1 MTDILVVLF
10 GTTLLF
16 ASVTNMLEN
25 IIKLLA
31 AQGLLLFLI
40 TILNTNEL
48 NLIHFIFVALET
60 LVFKAVLIPYFLS
73 QMIKKNQVVREVEP
87 RVSNF
92 FSLFTMTLIFG
103 FGFFIAL
110 WSGKNTPDIHPLQFG
125 IAFSAML
132 KGLFIIIANKKL
144 ITHLMGYLF
153 LENGIFL
160 LSLSAAREMPYI
172 VSLGVSLDI
181 LLSILIA
188 GLFINRIKST
198 FDDEHC
204 DTLSHLKD

>member
-1 MTDILVVLF
+1 MVDILVVLF

-16 ASVTNMLEN
+16 ASVTNMLQN

-31 AQGLLLFLI
+31 VQGLLLFLI
-40 TILNTNEL
+40 TVLNTNEL
-48 NLIHFIFVALET
+48 NLVQFIFVALET
-60 LVFKAVLIPYFLS
+60 FVFKAFLIPYYLS
-73 QMIKKNQVVREVEP
+73 DMIKKNQVVREVEP
-87 RVSNF
+87 SVSNF

-110 WSGKNTPDIHPLQFG
+110 WSDKTTPNIHPLQFG
-125 IAFSAML
+125 IAFAAML

-188 GLFINRIKST
+188 GLFINKIKST
-198 FDDEHC
+198 FDEEHI
-204 DTLSHLKD
+204 DSISSSRE

>member
-198 FDDEHC
+198 FDDEHS

>member
-16 ASVTNMLEN
+16 ASVTNMLQN

-31 AQGLLLFLI
+31 LQGLLLFLI
-40 TILNTNEL
+40 TVLNTNEF
-48 NLIHFIFVALET
+48 NLIQFIFVALET
-60 LVFKAVLIPYFLS
+60 FVFKAFLIPYYLS
-73 QMIKKNQVVREVEP
+73 DMIKKNQVVREVEP
-87 RVSNF
+87 SVSNF
-92 FSLFTMTLIFG
+92 FSLFIMTLIFG

-110 WSGKNTPDIHPLQFG
+110 WSDKTTPNIYPLQFG
-125 IAFSAML
+125 IAFAAML

-188 GLFINRIKST
+188 GLFINKIKST
-198 FDDEHC
+198 FDEEHS
-204 DTLSHLKD
+204 DSLTKLKD

>member
-1 MTDILVVLF
+1 MTDILVIIF

-110 WSGKNTPDIHPLQFG
+110 WSGKNTPNIYPLQFG

-198 FDDEHC
+198 FDDEQS